1 MALKLVKAAP
11 PPSDAELLDGLCVRD
26 EQAITVMYRRYARYV
41 ANVAYRMLGS
51 EDEVEDVVQHVFL
64 ELVRTAER
72 IYGPE
77 SLKSFLLA
85 LTSRQVSRRLTRR
98 WRAYRL
104 RSALE
109 LVLPRRSDPRDLAD
123 VDELYTA
130 LGQLS
135 PELRVPWTLH
145 HIEGQS
151 LPETAQACEV
161 SLATVKR
168 RIARAEQLLGR
179 RFLT

>member
-1 MALKLVKAAP
+1 MALKLVKTAP
-11 PPSDAELLDGLCVRD
+11 APSDAELLDGLCVRD
-26 EQAITVMYRRYARYV
+26 ERAVTLTYRRYAPYV
-41 ANVAYRMLGS
+41 ASVAYRMLGS
-51 EDEVEDVVQHVFL
+51 DDEVEDVVQHVFL

-72 IYGPE
+72 IYGPD

-98 WRAYRL
+98 WRAHRL

-109 LVLPRRSDPRDLAD
+109 LVLPRRSDPREMAEL
-123 VDELYTA
+123 DELYTA
-130 LGQLS
+130 LAQLS
-135 PELRVPWTLH
+135 PELRVPWMLH

-151 LPETAQACEV
+151 LPETAQACDV

-179 RFLT
+179 RLWT

>member
-1 MALKLVKAAP
+1 MALKLLKAEA

-26 EQAITVMYRRYARYV
+26 ERAVTLTYRRYARYV

-72 IYGPE
+72 IYGPD

-98 WRAYRL
+98 WRAHRL

-109 LVLPRRSDPRDLAD
+109 LVLPRRSDPREMAEL
-123 VDELYTA
+123 DELYA
-130 LGQLS
+130 SLAQLS
-135 PELRVPWTLH
+135 PELRVPWMLH

-151 LPETAQACEV
+151 LPDTAGACDV

-179 RFLT
+179 RLWK

>member
-1 MALKLVKAAP
+1 MALKLVKAPAP
-11 PPSDAELLDGLCVRD
+11 ASDAELLEGLCVRD
-26 EQAITVMYRRYARYV
+26 ERAITLTYRRYSRYV
-41 ANVAYRMLGS
+41 AGIAFRLLGS

-98 WRAYRL
+98 WRARRL
-104 RSALE
+104 QSALE
-109 LVLPRRSDPRDLAD
+109 LVLPRRSDPREAAEL
-123 VDELYTA
+123 DELYASLTA
-130 LGQLS
+130 LS
-135 PELRVPWTLH
+135 PELRMPWMLH

-168 RIARAEQLLGR
+168 RIARAEQLLGKR
-179 RFLT
+179 LWK